1 MEPNIN
7 SRTHTWTAP
16 ETLAA
21 ERSGRTGMEFMAALR
36 EGAVAYPPSSGT
48 LDFRIADFAE
58 GSMTLS
64 AVPAEYQYNAMGT
77 VHGGVVS
84 TWLDSAMGY
93 AIQTTLAVGEGF
105 TTLDL
110 NVRFIRP
117 VTAARGQLVATG
129 VVEHRGRRTAT
140 ARGELRDG
148 NGKLLAS
155 ATTTCIMFAAS

>member
-1 MEPNIN
+1 MEPNEN
-7 SRTHTWTAP
+7 SRTHTWADPEALATA
-16 ETLAA
+16 
-21 ERSGRTGMEFMAALR
+21 RSGLTGMEFMAALR
-36 EGAVAYPPSSGT
+36 SGEIAYPPSSGT
-48 LDFRIADFAE
+48 LDFRIVEFAE

-64 AVPAEYQYNAMGT
+64 ATPADYQYNAMGT

-117 VTAARGQLVATG
+117 ITAATG
-129 VVEHRGRRTAT
+129 VVLATGAVEHRGGRSTT
-140 ARGELRDG
+140 ARGELRDHR
-148 NGKLLAS
+148 GKLLAS
-155 ATTTCIMFAAS
+155 ATTTGMMFAAG